1 MIRAFYKSE
10 EWALWAYGGLA
21 LLISSLWVQ
30 VQLTVAINTWYGG
43 FYDHLQKAA
52 DFADDPQEGIDI
64 FYDFLISTDYLVNG
78 FEGQPSRIEGSRR
91 QATDRAVI
99 IGYCGGADWQGRGGS
114 CPERK
119 GAQKRSARV
128 AERVGAAARRAR
140 A

>member
-64 FYDFLISTDYLVNG
+64 FYDFC
-78 FEGQPSRIEGSRR
+78 F
-91 QATDRAVI
+91 
-99 IGYCGGADWQGRGGS
+99 
-114 CPERK
+114 
-119 GAQKRSARV
+119 ARYFYFNIKF
-128 AERVGAAARRAR
+128 
-140 A
+140 

>member
-30 VQLTVAINTWYGG
+30 VQLTVAINSWYGG

-52 DFADDPQEGIDI
+52 EFVDDPQEGIDI

-78 FEGQPSRIEGSRR
+78 FEDS
-91 QATDRAVI
+91 QAF
-99 IGYCGGADWQGRGGS
+99 
-114 CPERK
+114 
-119 GAQKRSARV
+119 
-128 AERVGAAARRAR
+128 
-140 A
+140 

>member
-64 FYDFLISTDYLVNG
+64 FYDLI
-78 FEGQPSRIEGSRR
+78 F
-91 QATDRAVI
+91 A
-99 IGYCGGADWQGRGGS
+99 
-114 CPERK
+114 
-119 GAQKRSARV
+119 
-128 AERVGAAARRAR
+128 
-140 A
+140 